1 MHTVRMKPAAGRRAH
16 HSRSR
21 PATVQEFPHSTELCG
36 GGWYRSSK
44 APGCQDLDIEEPVVC
59 RYASAFHFH
68 PTLAGM
74 LSSALIRDEVVQ
86 VCEPRQKRLL
96 TATGMVKP
104 FHGEQFPLDSVVSL
118 I

>member
-1 MHTVRMKPAAGRRAH
+1 MTSRIGVSANHVHGFGRFNLQN
-16 HSRSR
+16 S
-21 PATVQEFPHSTELCG
+21 HSTELCG
-36 GGWYRSSK
+36 GVWYRSSK